1 MTENEIKLI
10 ESYKQITQTIK
21 TLSIQLNTYIK
32 INAFVKIGKIEEKL
46 KELKEQKE
54 LLEKVL
60 DGCVDGW
67 HNYLQ

>member
-1 MTENEIKLI
+1 MTENKIKLI

-21 TLSIQLNTYIK
+21 TLSIQLDTYIK
-32 INAFVKIGKIEEKL
+32 INAFVKISKIEEKL

-67 HNYLQ
+67 RDYL

>member
-10 ESYKQITQTIK
+10 ESHKLITQTIK
-21 TLSIQLNTYIK
+21 MLSIQLNTYTK
-32 INAFVKIGKIEEKL
+32 INAFIKIGKIEEKL

-54 LLEKVL
+54 LLENVL

-67 HNYLQ
+67 RNYLQ

>member
-1 MTENEIKLI
+1 MTENKIKLI

-21 TLSIQLNTYIK
+21 TLSIQLDTYIK
-32 INAFVKIGKIEEKL
+32 INAFVKIGKIKEKL

-60 DGCVDGW
+60 NGCVDGW
-67 HNYLQ
+67 RDYL